1 MIMRA
6 ENKLACCWL
15 GLGAHSASRWWL
27 ETIILCLHI
36 LSIMIIMFT
45 AELDH
50 SACNVESLNN
60 NDDVA
65 TAAVACILFCLKNVV
80 SVRVARV
87 KFAPYTLRR

>member
-65 TAAVACILFCLKNVV
+65 TAAVACILFCLY
-80 SVRVARV
+80 SISESRTCEVRAVHA
-87 KFAPYTLRR
+87 A